1 MLLYNLCWIRALLL
15 WTMMTYVSILGMQ
28 MNTEVSAVLLY
39 YWRERDNWSK
49 HMQTRLSKKI
59 LSCVSLKLKLSN
71 LIIIMYFLACE
82 RLSSLVNSDDG
93 MCKLCKPYSAGPF
106 QYHYFITWNATI
118 KWDNDSW
125 KWEDVLK
132 FITRMLSGRKHYV
145 EREWLSP
152 EPLEGG
158 ESWKRSP
165 SLERKGCF

>member
-1 MLLYNLCWIRALLL
+1 
-15 WTMMTYVSILGMQ
+15 MTYVSILGMQ

-39 YWRERDNWSK
+39 YWQEPDNWSK

-59 LSCVSLKLKLSN
+59 LSCVSLKFKLSN

-82 RLSSLVNSDDG
+82 QLSCLVSELRRWDVQTLQTLFCWSVSISL
-93 MCKLCKPYSAGPF
+93 
-106 QYHYFITWNATI
+106 FITWNATI

-132 FITRMLSGRKHYV
+132 FSTRMLCGRKHYV
-145 EREWLSP
+145 EREWLSS
-152 EPLEGG
+152 EPLKGG